1 MKDPDPLATARREL
15 LEEVGVAAAH
25 WEDIAH
31 VYVSPGWTDQVMHI
45 YYASDLVDQ
54 GRRPEGPEENAA
66 EIVWLDA
73 EAVRRLLDEGEIND
87 ATLTIG
93 LRHYLGRHGND

>member
-1 MKDPDPLATARREL
+1 MGCDATSWRL
-15 LEEVGVAAAH
+15 LGRFMT
-25 WEDIAH
+25 
-31 VYVSPGWTDQVMHI
+31 SPGWTDQVMHI